1 MKQTPAWLPGLLL
14 SFAFEPWYNY
24 LILSLL
30 PFLPVYHQS
39 KSSSFSSRANVFRL
53 AVIRTPWNVANKY
66 LSRSL
71 YKKNSKPVCQWW
83 SHKSFVN
90 TTTTWHATSLVFPC
104 VESKLGRGVHPL
116 PAVVQR
122 MTTGV
127 CNKTRYSF
135 ILGNL
140 EFERGFYLPRNMNPF
155 TSPSIQVQVP
165 TLPTWFNKSMHGHHH
180 LIINLHWTHC
190 SSHRSSWVHGD
201 LRYTCSFWGE
211 AELGPPWVFA
221 GNLVSMLWQMFVV
234 FFLGGPWLWRN
245 GRNHLVFCRS
255 LWNWSI

>member
-1 MKQTPAWLPGLLL
+1 
-14 SFAFEPWYNY
+14 
-24 LILSLL
+24 
-30 PFLPVYHQS
+30 
-39 KSSSFSSRANVFRL
+39 
-53 AVIRTPWNVANKY
+53 
-66 LSRSL
+66 
-71 YKKNSKPVCQWW
+71 
-83 SHKSFVN
+83 
-90 TTTTWHATSLVFPC
+90 
-104 VESKLGRGVHPL
+104 
-116 PAVVQR
+116 

-221 GNLVSMLWQMFVV
+221 WNLVSMLWQMFV
-234 FFLGGPWLWRN
+234 FFLGGVALALGIIWFSAEAFVVEVFNYINSINMSICWSGWDKEINLIPGGFPLWFLRCA
-245 GRNHLVFCRS
+245 GAVAGSRMRHIHS
-255 LWNWSI
+255 LTTWGCK